1 MGKLMKHHRISV
13 TIPNEIYHAL
23 SKIISKEKRK
33 MSHLVA
39 EAIAEKLQRMEE
51 EIYAQKINAAFK
63 DPEIAQEQQ
72 LMAKLIADN
81 TDVEEMPW

>member
-1 MGKLMKHHRISV
+1 MKHRRISV

-81 TDVEEMPW
+81 TDVEELPW